1 MLPIYTIQRSF
12 SHMYRP
18 VYICTMWQT
27 WSTSPTLLPALL
39 PASSLAS
46 VTRSSLVP
54 TPSPLPVYLATFLRF
69 SLTGVSVS
77 VSASASVSVNVTSVA
92 PCNQC
97 LSCLERDFRSHQNY
111 RYRLPWQP
119 KVLLENLVMA
129 QGFDHN

>member
-27 WSTSPTLLPALL
+27 WSTSPSLLPALL

-54 TPSPLPVYLATFLRF
+54 RPSLLPVYLATFLRF

-77 VSASASVSVNVTSVA
+77 VNVTSVA
-92 PCNQC
+92 PYNQW
-97 LSCLERDFRSHQNY
+97 LSCLESDFRSHQNY

-119 KVLLENLVMA
+119 KVLLENFVMDSR
-129 QGFDHN
+129 F